1 MPSSEPP
8 SKRKRIEIST
18 EKKQQICQYQRDHK
32 KATQNEIRQHFNL
45 KWGINVGRSTISDI
59 LKQKGKWLS
68 SDDIKRKSLTR
79 ARHCKEPEL
88 ESAIFLWFTDV
99 RSRNLPVTCDML
111 KEKAK
116 TFGEQLGVKDF
127 AYSNGWLNRFKKRH
141 AIALQKVRGE
151 SAAADVVEVS
161 NGGENLQQI
170 IANYALQNVYNNPP
184 TQRDSESE
192 SDHDETES
200 PPRAVTTNEA
210 ISAISTLIYYFE
222 QHSSLPKVTNYLDSA
237 WAMKRNIQSFS
248 KDSLVQREITDF
260 FK

>member
-1 MPSSEPP
+1 
-8 SKRKRIEIST
+8 
-18 EKKQQICQYQRDHK
+18 
-32 KATQNEIRQHFNL
+32 
-45 KWGINVGRSTISDI
+45 
-59 LKQKGKWLS
+59 
-68 SDDIKRKSLTR
+68 
-79 ARHCKEPEL
+79 
-88 ESAIFLWFTDV
+88 
-99 RSRNLPVTCDML
+99 ML

-141 AIALQKVRGE
+141 GIALQKLHGE
-151 SAAADVVEVS
+151 SAAADVVEVL
-161 NGGENLQQI
+161 NGRETLHDTDTGICTGEVLSDEAI
-170 IANYALQNVYNNPP
+170 VEIVNPP

-222 QHSSLPKVTNYLDSA
+222 QYSSLPKVTNHLDSA

-248 KDSLVQREITDF
+248 KESLVQREITDF
-260 FK
+260 FMK